1 MYVTCIKKPQTL
13 TYVENNCFVT
23 LSSIFIARITPP
35 FVSHANDSALGAAAQ
50 IQCCNVFCSPAD
62 HRTSGTYFQRYEP
75 AKEWLFLSTCWCCW
89 MVKAETCPQHVEGEA
104 SCPRVILIFG
114 CLQGVLWKG
123 IILAFPP
130 NGLPTH
136 APNWQLNLKEFT
148 RRKLLNWWSFLWFMH
163 WYENVSFQKEKNAVV
178 IFIITFSS
186 S

>member
-1 MYVTCIKKPQTL
+1 MHVTWTKSPQTL
-13 TYVENNCFVT
+13 TYVENNCFTT
-23 LSSIFIARITPP
+23 LFFIFIAHTTPP
-35 FVSHANDSALGAAAQ
+35 SVSHANDSALRAAAQ
-50 IQCCNVFCSPAD
+50 IQWCNVFCSQTD
-62 HRTSGTYFQRYEP
+62 QRTSCTYFQRYQP
-75 AKEWLFLSTCWCCW
+75 TKEWLFLSTCWHPW
-89 MVKAETCPQHVEGEA
+89 MVKAETCPQHVEDEA

-123 IILAFPP
+123 IILTFSA

-148 RRKLLNWWSFLWFMH
+148 RRKLLNWRSFLWFVH
-163 WYENVSFQKEKNAVV
+163 WYKNVSFQKEKNAVV